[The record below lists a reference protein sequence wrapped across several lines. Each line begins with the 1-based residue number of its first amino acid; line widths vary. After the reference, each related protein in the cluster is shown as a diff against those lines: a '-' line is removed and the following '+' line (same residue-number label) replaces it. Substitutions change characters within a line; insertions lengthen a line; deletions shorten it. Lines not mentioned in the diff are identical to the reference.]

1 MTSIVTRPV
10 LVSIVPMA
18 LTFSS
23 RPILEAYDTV
33 SCSAA
38 DRNACGSE
46 LLPASRR
53 YETPSRAADCAVLRA

>member
-10 LVSIVPMA
+10 LVSIVPIA

-23 RPILEAYDTV
+23 RPIFEAYETV

-38 DRNACGSE
+38 ERNDCGSE
-46 LLPASRR
+46 LLPARRR
-53 YETPSRAADCAVLRA
+53 YETPSRAADCAVFRA